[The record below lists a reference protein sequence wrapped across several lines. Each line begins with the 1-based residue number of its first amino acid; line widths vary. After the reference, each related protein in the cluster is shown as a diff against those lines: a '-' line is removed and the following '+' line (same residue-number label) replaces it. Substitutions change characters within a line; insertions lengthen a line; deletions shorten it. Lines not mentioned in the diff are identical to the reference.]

1 MSKSYDQLIQKINQ
15 RSNPDFYTMKALF
28 AEENGTS
35 LLFENKK
42 LKTAEVYIYV
52 QKAMKGVAQ
61 EYTNNSKTAAN
72 QVEAHLKLSHGG
84 EVHFE
89 RQGSVMTNTH
99 IIKDNDIDLVQI
111 TNKSKGVDHSG
122 LKKALDNPIVFN
134 SIELKNLKKHSDD
147 FSQYEGNQ
155 LTDLKAIRKKSEE
168 VLASTYKEV
177 DVKKVNSIY
186 VQVSSPKRDVDVVT
200 ATYYKGVEYMKTN
213 RDYRRG
219 IQIYNKDLHKLLDVD
234 YPFWSIKRI
243 NERSVLTNGRLKNM
257 IRFIKNVKFD
267 CDNIDNK
274 GAIRSFHVNA
284 ICYNIN
290 ITKYQYAH
298 FLDLVSVINEELI
311 RISIDKS
318 YRDNIKSV
326 DGTEII
332 FEKDCDKKLQEIR
345 FLQAEINQIITDLN
359 LLNKQLR

>member
-1 MSKSYDQLIQKINQ
+1 MSKNYDQLIEKINQ
-15 RSNPDFYTMKALF
+15 RSNPDSFTMKALF
-28 AEENGTS
+28 AEENVTS
-35 LLFENKK
+35 LLFENKN
-42 LKTAEVYIYV
+42 LKTAQVYIYV
-52 QKAMKGVAQ
+52 QKAMKGVAP
-61 EYTNNSKTAAN
+61 EYTSNSKVAAN
-72 QVEAHLKLSHGG
+72 QVEAHLKRSHGSQ
-84 EVHFE
+84 VHFE

-122 LKKALDNPIVFN
+122 LKKALSNPNILNPI
-134 SIELKNLKKHSDD
+134 EYQNLKKHSDD
-147 FSQYEGNQ
+147 FNQYEGNQ
-155 LTDLKAIRKKSEE
+155 LTDLRDIRKQSEE
-168 VLASTYKEV
+168 VLISTYKEV

-200 ATYYKGVEYMKTN
+200 ATYYKGVDYMKTN

-219 IQIYNKDLHKLLDVD
+219 IQIYNKELNKLSNVD
-234 YPFWSIKRI
+234 FPFWSIKRI
-243 NERSVLTNGRLKNM
+243 NERSVITNGRLKNM

-267 CDNIDNK
+267 CNNIDNK
-274 GAIRSFHVNA
+274 GAIRSFHINA

-290 ITKYQYAH
+290 IAKYQYAH
-298 FLDLVSVINEELI
+298 FLDLVTVINEELI
-311 RISIDKS
+311 RILIDKS

-345 FLQAEINQIITDLN
+345 FLQAEINQIVTDLN
-359 LLNKQLR
+359 LLNKQLI

>member
-1 MSKSYDQLIQKINQ
+1 MTKRYGELIQKINQ
-15 RSNPDFYTMKALF
+15 RSNPDSYTMKALF
-28 AEENGTS
+28 AEENVTS

-72 QVEAHLKLSHGG
+72 QVEAHLKRSHNS

-99 IIKDNDIDLVQI
+99 ILKDNDIDLVQI
-111 TNKSKGVDHSG
+111 TNKSKGVDHVG
-122 LKKALDNPIVFN
+122 LKDTLSNPSKLNPIEF
-134 SIELKNLKKHSDD
+134 KNLKKHSDD
-147 FSQYEGNQ
+147 FTQYEGNQ
-155 LTDLKAIRKKSEE
+155 LIDLKNIRKKSEE

-177 DVKKVNSIY
+177 DIEKVNSIY

-200 ATYYKGVEYMKTN
+200 ATYYKGVDYMKTN

-219 IQIYNKDLHKLLDVD
+219 IQIYNKELHKLLDVD

-243 NERSVLTNGRLKNM
+243 NERSIYTNGRLKNM

-274 GAIRSFHVNA
+274 GAIRSFHINA
-284 ICYNIN
+284 ICFNIDVA
-290 ITKYQYAH
+290 KYQYAH
-298 FLDLVSVINEELI
+298 FLDLVSVLNDELI
-311 RISIDKS
+311 RILIDKS

-332 FEKDCDKKLQEIR
+332 FEKNCDKKLQEIR
-345 FLQAEINQIITDLN
+345 YLQAETNQIVIDLN
-359 LLNKQLR
+359 LLNKQLI

>member
-1 MSKSYDQLIQKINQ
+1 MSKNYDQLIEKINQ
-15 RSNPDFYTMKALF
+15 RSNPDSFTMKALF
-28 AEENGTS
+28 AEENVTS
-35 LLFENKK
+35 LLFENKN
-42 LKTAEVYIYV
+42 LKTAQVYIYV
-52 QKAMKGVAQ
+52 QKAMKGVAP
-61 EYTNNSKTAAN
+61 EYTSNSKVAAN
-72 QVEAHLKLSHGG
+72 QVEAHLKRSHGSQ
-84 EVHFE
+84 VHFE

-122 LKKALDNPIVFN
+122 LKKALSNPNILNPI
-134 SIELKNLKKHSDD
+134 EYQNLKKHSDD
-147 FSQYEGNQ
+147 FNQYEGNQ
-155 LTDLKAIRKKSEE
+155 LTDLRDIRKQSEE
-168 VLASTYKEV
+168 VLISTYKEV

-200 ATYYKGVEYMKTN
+200 ATYYKGVDYMKTN

-219 IQIYNKDLHKLLDVD
+219 IQIYNKELNKLSNVD
-234 YPFWSIKRI
+234 FPFWSIKRI

-267 CDNIDNK
+267 CNNIDNK
-274 GAIRSFHVNA
+274 GAIRSFHINA

-290 ITKYQYAH
+290 IAKYQYAH
-298 FLDLVSVINEELI
+298 FLDLVTVINEELI
-311 RISIDKS
+311 RILIDKS

-345 FLQAEINQIITDLN
+345 FLQAEINQIVTDLN
-359 LLNKQLR
+359 LLNKQLI